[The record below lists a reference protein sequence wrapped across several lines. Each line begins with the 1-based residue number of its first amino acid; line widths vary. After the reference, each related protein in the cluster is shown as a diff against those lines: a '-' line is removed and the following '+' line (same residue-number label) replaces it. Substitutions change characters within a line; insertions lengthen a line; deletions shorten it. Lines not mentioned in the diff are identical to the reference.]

1 MYIFVYVCICMYMY
15 IYMDGW
21 VDGYVGG
28 RVHELMGRL
37 VDGGMSGREGG
48 WMNARM

>member
-1 MYIFVYVCICMYMY
+1 MYVYVY
-15 IYMDGW
+15 IYIYVYMCMDGW